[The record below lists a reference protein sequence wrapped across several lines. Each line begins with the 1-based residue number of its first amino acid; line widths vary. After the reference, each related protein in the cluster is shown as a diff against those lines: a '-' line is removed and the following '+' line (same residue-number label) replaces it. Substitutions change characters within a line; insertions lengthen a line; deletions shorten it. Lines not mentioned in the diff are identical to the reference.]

1 MGSITRNLEQVS
13 QDTYDVIIIGGGIY
27 GSMLLL
33 EASRAGLKAILLEKD
48 DFGGLTSFN
57 SLRIVHGGLRYLQ
70 TLHLSR
76 LHESVT
82 ERSWFLRSFPDLVRP
97 LPCLMPLYRNLTK
110 NRLTLRAALGMNDWL
125 TRNRNEGLP
134 PEFQIPDGQII
145 GAAETM
151 RLFPLARS
159 NGLRGGALWYDA
171 AMHDSS
177 RLLIEVLRWSALAG
191 GTAINYVGVS
201 DLLRANG
208 SVRGVVATNS
218 LTGEDFEIEAPLVV
232 NAAGPDCGA
241 IARRF
246 SQDHRTLFQP
256 SVAWNVLLDRPPLSD
271 GAVAIQPPTGNSQV
285 YFAHS
290 MSGHLFV
297 GTGHTPV
304 HDDTVSGPTED
315 GVSAMLADLN
325 RAIPRLNVQQ
335 ADIKRIFWGLLPARR
350 PGSVELASDTVILDH
365 GQKGG
370 PKGLFSVSGVK
381 FTTARSAARRLVSS
395 MTGNVTGSDPAGFPD
410 RPAPANYD
418 LHPDKCGERAER
430 IRRAREIID
439 NEAPNSLVDLL
450 IRRCNLVGDPDT
462 ALSIAPDCCSAFD
475 WSADESISQIAGL
488 AEFLK
493 AEWRPMPN

>member
-1 MGSITRNLEQVS
+1 MASITRNLDQVCREA
-13 QDTYDVIIIGGGIY
+13 YDLIIIGGGIY
-27 GSMLLL
+27 GSMSLL
-33 EASRAGLKAILLEKD
+33 EASRAGLKAILLEKN
-48 DFGGLTSFN
+48 DFGWQTSFN
-57 SLRIVHGGLRYLQ
+57 SLRIIHGGLRYLQ
-70 TLHLSR
+70 TMHFSR
-76 LHESVT
+76 LYESVT

-110 NRLTLRAALGMNDWL
+110 NRLTLRAALRLNDWL

-145 GAAETM
+145 GAAETS

-171 AMHDSS
+171 VMPDSN
-177 RLLIEVLRWSALAG
+177 RLLMEVLRWSACAG
-191 GTAINYVGVS
+191 GTSVNYFEVT
-201 DLLRANG
+201 DLLRSDG
-208 SVRGVVATNS
+208 MVRGVIAKDV
-218 LTGEDFEIEAPLVV
+218 LTGSDHEIEAPLVV
-232 NAAGPDCGA
+232 NAAGPECRA
-241 IARRF
+241 VAQRF
-246 SQDHRTLFQP
+246 SEDDPTLFRP
-256 SVAWNVLLDRPPLSD
+256 SLAWNVLLDRAPLSD
-271 GAVAIQPPTGNSQV
+271 GAVAVQAPTGNSQM

-290 MSGHLFV
+290 LGRRLFV
-297 GTGHTPV
+297 GTGHSPV
-304 HDDTVSGPTED
+304 HDNTVSGPTED
-315 GVSAMLADLN
+315 GVSAMLTDIN
-325 RAIPRLNVQQ
+325 RAIPGLDAQQ
-335 ADIKRIFWGLLPARR
+335 ADIKRIFWGLLPAKR
-350 PGSVELASDTVILDH
+350 PGSIELASDNVILDH

-395 MTGNVTGSDPAGFPD
+395 MTGMVTGSDNAGLPD
-410 RPAPANYD
+410 RPAPAKYD

-475 WSADESISQIAGL
+475 WSADESISQIADL